1 MEAMRQYGVALALVL
16 VVVGVLYIAFSVAA
30 GAVTFDWSWFG
41 KPLKDADMGDAFVL
55 LVTYMVLRK

>member
-1 MEAMRQYGVALALVL
+1 
-16 VVVGVLYIAFSVAA
+16 
-30 GAVTFDWSWFG
+30 VTFDWSWFG